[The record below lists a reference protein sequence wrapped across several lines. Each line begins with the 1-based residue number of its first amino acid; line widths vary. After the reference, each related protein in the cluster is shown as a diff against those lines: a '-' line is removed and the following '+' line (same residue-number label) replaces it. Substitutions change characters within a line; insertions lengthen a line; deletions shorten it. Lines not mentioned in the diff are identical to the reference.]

1 MENENQNY
9 PEPEIRLNI
18 VLLNKQGYSQRN
30 IAMRLNISRRKVR
43 YWIEN
48 WSNEK
53 RLHNKKKKKKSF
65 SIQLSEFVKN
75 ATQNN
80 RSLSSKQLSKI
91 AQERFPNEHCS
102 ESTIYRIRKSLK
114 FDYKPPRIRQFL
126 TELQKAKRIL
136 FALDMESTKTNWNR
150 VIFSD
155 ESWFYIN
162 SQTRKI
168 WRMPNE
174 KSESV
179 FQEKK
184 HYDEKVLI
192 WGAFGVDFKSRLIV
206 INGSINTHIYI
217 KEILKKS
224 KIIKKANEKFGEFCW
239 IFQQD
244 GARPHTSTITMSYLR
259 YRCNVLHPWPPNSPD
274 LNPIENLLAI
284 MDKRFSIDRPKNKK
298 EFTKKLKKIWKE
310 VTDELMEKLV
320 SNMTKR
326 LDLVIQREGESING
340 FY

>member
-1 MENENQNY
+1 MNKNKSQFCQLCKINKDLDIIEDLDHFLWNCPAYENNRKIWISELEKYNFSL
-9 PEPEIRLNI
+9 ILNNNNI
-18 VLLNKQGYSQRN
+18 YNIINKQDS
-30 IAMRLNISRRKVR
+30 ISLLALVD
-43 YWIEN
+43 
-48 WSNEK
+48 
-53 RLHNKKKKKKSF
+53 NK
-65 SIQLSEFVKN
+65 
-75 ATQNN
+75 TM
-80 RSLSSKQLSKI
+80 SLSSKQLSKI
-91 AQERFPNEHCS
+91 AQERFPNEYCS

-114 FDYKPPRIRQFL
+114 FDYKTPRIRQFL

-155 ESWFYIN
+155 ESCE
-162 SQTRKI
+162 T
-168 WRMPNE
+168 
-174 KSESV
+174 
-179 FQEKK
+179 
-184 HYDEKVLI
+184 DC
-192 WGAFGVDFKSRLIV
+192 
-206 INGSINTHIYI
+206 NGSINTHIYI

-244 GARPHTSTITMSYLR
+244 GAIPHTSKITMSYLR

-274 LNPIENLLAI
+274 LNPIENLWAI